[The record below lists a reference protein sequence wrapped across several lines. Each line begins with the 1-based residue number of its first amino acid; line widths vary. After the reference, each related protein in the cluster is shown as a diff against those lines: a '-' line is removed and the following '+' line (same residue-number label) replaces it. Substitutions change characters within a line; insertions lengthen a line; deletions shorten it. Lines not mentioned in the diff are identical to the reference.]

1 MFTMAM
7 AGLTKDP
14 PSPLVN
20 FELFFTRVQRSGRS
34 EWTDCYAHL

>member
-20 FELFFTRVQRSGRS
+20 FELF
-34 EWTDCYAHL
+34 